1 METTD
6 SNSPDLTNVVIR
18 PLLPGDEATLKEFN
32 ASLSEESRGRFLPH
46 AYDDAT
52 LTRMIVRA
60 TQGIDRAFMA
70 MEGDCPVGYC
80 FLWDIADS
88 VPVLGIGLTD
98 AWQGRGLGRRLMT
111 HLIDEARAAGCAGIE
126 LTTVPENE
134 RAFAL
139 YQKVGFTYLGDTDNS
154 AGDGRVVR
162 ERMMFL
168 PLKPGAQ
175 PPQRS
180 FGPPV

>member
-1 METTD
+1 MKSTD
-6 SNSPDLTNVVIR
+6 SASPELARVLIR

-32 ASLSEESRGRFLPH
+32 ASLSEKSRDRFLPH
-46 AYDDAT
+46 AYDEAT
-52 LTRMIVRA
+52 LTRMIARS
-60 TQGIDRAFMA
+60 TQGIDQAFVA
-70 MEGDCPVGYC
+70 MEGDSPVGYC
-80 FLWDIADS
+80 FLWDVAEA

-98 AWQGRGLGRRLMT
+98 AWQGRGLGRRLMA

-139 YQKVGFTYLGDTDNS
+139 YQKVGFTYLGDTDNM

-162 ERMMFL
+162 ERVMFL
-168 PLKPGAQ
+168 SLKPGAQ

>member
-6 SNSPDLTNVVIR
+6 STSPELANVIIR
-18 PLLPGDEATLKEFN
+18 PLLPGDEGTLKNFN
-32 ASLSEESRGRFLPH
+32 SSLSEQSRGRFLPH

-52 LTRMIVRA
+52 LKRMIARA
-60 TQGIDRAFMA
+60 TQGIDRAFVAMA
-70 MEGDCPVGYC
+70 GDCPVGYC

-88 VPVLGIGLTD
+88 VPVLGIGLIDT
-98 AWQGRGLGRRLMT
+98 WQGRGLGRRLMAR
-111 HLIDEARAAGCAGIE
+111 LIEEAKSAGCTGIE

-139 YQKVGFTYLGDTDNS
+139 YQKVGFVYLGDTDNI

-162 ERMMFL
+162 ERVMFL
-168 PLKPGAQ
+168 PLKPDAQ